1 MSNQEIENWKT
12 MELDYIDF
20 NHFIDEIM
28 ATDIVANYHNN
39 KFKYN
44 QPTKNN
50 FYKFM
55 TGLFVRILPWY
66 VDYWRSVDCS
76 GIHLQYLKQ
85 QEQTKDIL
93 KNDWQD
99 WNKEQE
105 LSLIPFR
112 HNNRIRNKKHMYFD
126 CAVPSE
132 RCSKSW
138 KTTTKKRY
146 QYKSP

>member
-85 QEQTKDIL
+85 QEQTIL
-93 KNDWQD
+93 KMIG
-99 WNKEQE
+99 K
-105 LSLIPFR
+105 IGIIR
-112 HNNRIRNKKHMYFD
+112 HLFCLDTTIGFVRYFD